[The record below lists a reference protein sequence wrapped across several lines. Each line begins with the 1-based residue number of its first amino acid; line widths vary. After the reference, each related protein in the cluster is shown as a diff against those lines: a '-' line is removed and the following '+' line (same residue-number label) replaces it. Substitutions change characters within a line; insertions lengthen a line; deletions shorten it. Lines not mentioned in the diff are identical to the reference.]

1 MRALR
6 IAGTVAHAASRTAAG
21 AAARTIARTAVM
33 ALLGCLLVPAFGR
46 AAEPIVIGGK
56 IFTESYILGEI
67 AAQSIAAHSSVP
79 VERKLGMG
87 STGILFEALK
97 SGAID
102 VYADYTGT
110 LAEAILK
117 QPQLKSVDEIRR
129 ALAPMDLVIS
139 GPLGF
144 NDTYAI
150 AVKDSFAAQHQL
162 HTISDLRRVQ
172 STLRAAFSY
181 EFMDRKDGY
190 TGMVDSYQ
198 LHFDPQKISRMEHSL
213 SFQAIADDA
222 VDVIDVYSTDA
233 KIKKFNLRLLEDD
246 RGYFPVYQ
254 AVWVARKAFVERYPQ
269 EWEILRKLEGTI
281 SESAMQD
288 MNAEADIQKESFGK
302 IAAQFLGAAAGAAA
316 PDAES
321 ATQKIWQRTREHLWL
336 VGVALL
342 FSLIVGIP
350 LGVIAVRFHAA
361 GQGILIVSAL
371 VQTVPS
377 LALLCFLIP
386 LFGVGTKPALAA
398 LCLYSLLPVVLNTF
412 TGVRGVD
419 PLHVENARAFGMSR
433 SQVLF
438 RIVLPLASP
447 TMLAGIK
454 TATIVSIGTATLAAL
469 VGAGGYGAPIVSG
482 LSLNDIPTILTGAIP
497 AALMALIAHGLF
509 ELLGWAVIPAG
520 LRKHQ

>member
-1 MRALR
+1 MRRLCLL
-6 IAGTVAHAASRTAAG
+6 
-21 AAARTIARTAVM
+21 
-33 ALLGCLLVPAFGR
+33 ALLLLPALGA

-56 IFTESYILGEI
+56 VFTESYILGEI
-67 AAQSIAAHSSVP
+67 AAQSIEAQSHVP

-87 STGILFEALK
+87 NTGILFAALNG
-97 SGAID
+97 GAID
-102 VYADYTGT
+102 VYPDYTGT

-117 QPQLKSVDEIRR
+117 QPQLKSVEEIAR
-129 ALAPMDLVIS
+129 ALGRLDLVIS

-144 NDTYAI
+144 DDTYAI
-150 AVKDSFAAQHQL
+150 AVKDSFAEQNQL
-162 HTISDLRRVQ
+162 RTISDLARVQ
-172 STLRAAFSY
+172 SSIRAAFSY

-190 TGMVDSYQ
+190 PGMVDSYQ
-198 LHFDPQKISRMEHSL
+198 LRFDPHKVNRMEHNL
-213 SFQAIADDA
+213 SFQAIADGA

-233 KIKKFNLRLLEDD
+233 KIKRFNLRVLEDD
-246 RGYFPVYQ
+246 RHYFPVYQ
-254 AVWVARKAFVERYPQ
+254 AVWVARKAFVDQHPK
-269 EWEILRKLEGTI
+269 EWGVLRKLEGTI
-281 SESAMQD
+281 SEEAMRN
-288 MNAEADIQKESFGK
+288 MNAQAEIDKQS
-302 IAAQFLGAAAGAAA
+302 AAKVASQFLGVAA
-316 PDAES
+316 PENES
-321 ATQKIWQRTREHLWL
+321 AAQRIWQRTREHLWL

-342 FSLIVGIP
+342 FSLLVGIP
-350 LGVIAVRFHAA
+350 LGIIAVRFHAA
-361 GQGILIVSAL
+361 GQGILIISAL
-371 VQTVPS
+371 VQTIPS

-386 LFGVGTKPALAA
+386 VFGVGEKPALAA

-419 PLHVENARAFGMSR
+419 PLHLENARAFGLNER
-433 SQVLF
+433 QVLF

-497 AALMALIAHGLF
+497 AALMALIAHMLF
-509 ELLGWAVIPAG
+509 ELLGLALIPAG

>member
-1 MRALR
+1 MGPPGLVRGMAKMPLAALF
-6 IAGTVAHAASRTAAG
+6 
-21 AAARTIARTAVM
+21 AAALWVP
-33 ALLGCLLVPAFGR
+33 ALLMPAVDR
-46 AAEPIVIGGK
+46 AADAIVVGGK

-97 SGAID
+97 GGAID
-102 VYADYTGT
+102 VYPDYTGT

-117 QPQLKSVDEIRR
+117 QPQLKSVDEIRN
-129 ALAPMDLVIS
+129 ALIPMDLVIS

-150 AVKDSFAAQHQL
+150 AVKDGFATEHQL
-162 HTISDLRRVQ
+162 RTISDLRRVQ
-172 STLRAAFSY
+172 SGLRAAFSY

-190 TGMVDSYQ
+190 PGMVDDYR
-198 LHFDPQKISRMEHSL
+198 LHIDPQKVTRMEHSL
-213 SFQAIADDA
+213 SFQAIGDDA

-254 AVWVARKAFVERYPQ
+254 AVWVARKGFVDRHPQ
-269 EWEILRKLEGTI
+269 EWAILRKLEGSI

-288 MNAEADIQKESFGK
+288 MNAQADIQKQSFRK
-302 IAAQFLGAAAGAAA
+302 VASQFLGATAPETQSGA
-316 PDAES
+316 
-321 ATQKIWQRTREHLWL
+321 QKIWQRTREHLWL
-336 VGVALL
+336 VGVALM

-350 LGVIAVRFHAA
+350 LGIIAVRFHAA

-371 VQTVPS
+371 VQTIPS

-419 PLHVENARAFGMSR
+419 PLHLENARAFGLNR
-433 SQVLF
+433 RQVLF

-509 ELLGWAVIPAG
+509 ELLGWALIPTG